1 MVRRIHRGQ
10 GRSHPP
16 CMRKAMTMHFV
27 PTPIA
32 TQPHSA
38 RLRLGRVSMQ
48 GQAYLL
54 TTVTR
59 DRAPVFAD
67 FTLARAAI
75 AAMRS
80 CDDLGESQT
89 LAFVL
94 MPDHLHWLMV
104 LRAPTLEAVV
114 RRFKSASARTV
125 NQMRRAQGQA
135 LWQIGFH
142 DHALRAEED
151 LRDAARYLVGNP
163 VRAGLV
169 DSVMDYSHWDAVWL

>member
-1 MVRRIHRGQ
+1 MNTTGTAP
-10 GRSHPP
+10 SN
-16 CMRKAMTMHFV
+16 
-27 PTPIA
+27 
-32 TQPHSA
+32 SA
-38 RLRLGRVSMQ
+38 R
-48 GQAYLL
+48 A
-54 TTVTR
+54 T
-59 DRAPVFAD
+59 
-67 FTLARAAI
+67 I
-75 AAMRS
+75 AALRG
-80 CDDLGESQT
+80 CDGLGESQT

-151 LRDAARYLVGNP
+151 LRAAARYLVGNP